1 MQVDL
6 YELTRDPVE
15 RILLRIAERVTG
27 QGGRL
32 LVVAADET
40 LARRIDSFLWDHDPA
55 AFVPHGRAGGAG
67 ETRQPIL
74 IADDVVPTNEAKSV
88 ALADGI
94 WREAALGFERAFHF
108 FDEATVDAARAAWRT
123 LKDRE
128 GVTRNFWRQDGGKW
142 VKVA

>member
-1 MQVDL
+1 MQVDF

-15 RILLRIAERVTG
+15 RVLLRIAERVTG

-32 LVVAADET
+32 LVVAGDEA
-40 LARRIDSFLWDHDPA
+40 LARRIDAYLWDHDPA
-55 AFVPHGRAGGAG
+55 AFVPHGRAGAPSDD
-67 ETRQPIL
+67 RQPIL
-74 IADDVVPTNEAKSV
+74 IADDVVPANDAKAV

-94 WREAALGFERAFHF
+94 WREAALAFDRAFHF
-108 FDEATVDAARAAWRT
+108 FDEATIDAARAAWRT

-142 VKVA
+142 AKVA